1 MVSGRTIVG
10 TGGRPVTR
18 WWRALTVMLVLL
30 LGLATAGG
38 ASATPGGGKS
48 GKPVDGPAAAAQ
60 ARTERWISLFMSSP
74 WTAPAWRI
82 VSTCAEI

>member
-38 ASATPGGGKS
+38 ASATPAGAR
-48 GKPVDGPAAAAQ
+48 AAN
-60 ARTERWISLFMSSP
+60 P
-74 WTAPAWRI
+74 
-82 VSTCAEI
+82 STDPRQPRRPPGAGRRSR